1 MPEDWRL
8 GNIHPGGERAVK
20 SRRMKGGGE
29 VDALLM
35 ISTAGSEKEAG
46 KVAKILVEERLAA
59 CANVIPGVRSFFYW
73 KGRLCED
80 KEALIL
86 IKTMNNKAEKI
97 IDRIRE
103 IHSYEVPEII
113 FFRVDKGEGNYLK
126 WVEKMVKIKY

>member
-1 MPEDWRL
+1 
-8 GNIHPGGERAVK
+8 
-20 SRRMKGGGE
+20 MKGGGE

-126 WVEKMVKIKY
+126 WVEKMVKIKVKIK